1 MDAGVFLTTCRL
13 GVAQLDLTN
22 CVLRSLSNPPF
33 SNEEDLGQTHL
44 CAKSLPLITV
54 YNPMDCSLPV
64 QDLRDIGLILGSE
77 DPLEEGMVTY
87 STILAWSIPGLEEP
101 GGLQSIGL

>member
-1 MDAGVFLTTCRL
+1 MRNGTQGILRDRAKPSLRWASQV
-13 GVAQLDLTN
+13 
-22 CVLRSLSNPPF
+22 VLMVKKKKK
-33 SNEEDLGQTHL
+33 E
-44 CAKSLPLITV
+44 K
-54 YNPMDCSLPV
+54 SLPV

>member
-1 MDAGVFLTTCRL
+1 MGFPGSAHG
-13 GVAQLDLTN
+13 
-22 CVLRSLSNPPF
+22 
-33 SNEEDLGQTHL
+33 
-44 CAKSLPLITV
+44 KKKKK
-54 YNPMDCSLPV
+54 SLPV